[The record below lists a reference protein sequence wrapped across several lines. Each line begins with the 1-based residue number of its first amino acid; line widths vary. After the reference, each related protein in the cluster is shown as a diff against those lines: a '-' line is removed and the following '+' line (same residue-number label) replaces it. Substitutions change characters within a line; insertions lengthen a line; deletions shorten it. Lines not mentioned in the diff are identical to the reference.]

1 MLSVECLITPEHGYG
16 TPYRSCNA
24 GARDAAE
31 VDQQTGNGD
40 CASHEQVMPSL
51 LTKPPMGDLGAHPYP
66 GHQPNINGIATILV
80 LPICLFC
87 VYCNDLLRI

>member
-16 TPYRSCNA
+16 TLYRSCSA

-31 VDQQTGNGD
+31 ADQKTGDGD
-40 CASHEQVMPSL
+40 CDSLEQVIPSL
-51 LTKPPMGDLGAHPYP
+51 LTKPPMDDLGAYLLT
-66 GHQPNINGIATILV
+66 GHQPNISGIADILV